1 MAQELSQQQH
11 VLHRLDMKIVI
22 RDEEQSLT
30 KGWRNWYE
38 NKSEKTQVKPIP
50 KISVTSR
57 IVVNVQ
63 TGEHLL
69 LHWLGIQI
77 IKKMFLNSYLPY

>member
-1 MAQELSQQQH
+1 
-11 VLHRLDMKIVI
+11 MKIAI

-38 NKSEKTQVKPIP
+38 DKGENTQVKPVV
-50 KISVTSR
+50 KISETTR

-63 TGEHLL
+63 AGEHLL
-69 LHWLGIQI
+69 LDWLGI
-77 IKKMFLNSYLPY
+77 